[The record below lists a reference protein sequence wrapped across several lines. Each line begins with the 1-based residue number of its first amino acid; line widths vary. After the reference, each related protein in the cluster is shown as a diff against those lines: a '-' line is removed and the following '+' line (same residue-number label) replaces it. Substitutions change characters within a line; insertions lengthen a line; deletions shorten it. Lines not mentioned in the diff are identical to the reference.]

1 MKEATVVLAA
11 VFLFCSAAVSNE
23 VPNVISYQ
31 GRLTDAGGNPLPDG
45 PKGMRFIIYNDS
57 TASAPANEL
66 WDSGPVTVTT
76 TDGLFSVRLGAPP
89 MNPLNLGIFGDGDF
103 ISDSLAFLG
112 ITVGADPE
120 ISPRTRLTT
129 VPYAWQSV
137 LSLQSQV
144 TDFVT
149 DDGVIS
155 SSIRDSAVTV
165 DKLAPNAA
173 TAIGELAPSPGY
185 ALTVSTLPVALY
197 GVTIQA
203 PGPGYLRVTATGQSY
218 LNADATSSSSL
229 TVTYGLGLC
238 DAPGTSSPANCGTTY
253 ESVFAQD
260 ADNAS
265 SNNPTHYFALSRTVD
280 IPSAGY
286 YTFWLNGNTNNAAY
300 ALGIWGYVVF
310 SATFAPRELQMS
322 VPLKLQEHQDDK
334 VTYGIPESQMNE
346 TE

>member
-1 MKEATVVLAA
+1 MRIVSTLGVL
-11 VFLFCSAAVSNE
+11 VCLLLSAGYSNE
-23 VPNVISYQ
+23 VPNVIAYQ
-31 GRLTDAGGNPLPDG
+31 GRLTDSGGNPLPDG
-45 PKGMRFIIYNDS
+45 PKGIRFIIYNDS

-89 MNPLNLGIFGDGDF
+89 MNPLNLAIFGDGDF

-137 LSLQSQV
+137 FAVSSQV

-155 SSIRDSAVTV
+155 SSIRDSAVIV

-185 ALTVSTLPVALY
+185 ASTISTSPVALY
-197 GVTIQA
+197 GVTIYA
-203 PGPGYLRVTATGQSY
+203 PGPGYLRVTATGQAF
-218 LNADATSSSSL
+218 LNMDASTASSL
-229 TVTYGLGLC
+229 ISYYYLGLC
-238 DAPGTSSPANCGTTY
+238 DLPGSSSPTNCGTTY
-253 ESVFAQD
+253 ESVFVED
-260 ADNAS
+260 ADNVS
-265 SNNPTHYFALSRTVD
+265 PSNTTQYFALSRTVD
-280 IPSAGY
+280 IPIAGY
-286 YTFWLNGNTNNAAY
+286 YTFWLNGNTGNAAY
-300 ALGIWGYVVF
+300 SLNIWGEVVF
-310 SATFAPRELQMS
+310 SATFAPRELQMF
-322 VPLKLQEHQDDK
+322 VPLKLQEHQDGK
-334 VTYGIPESQMNE
+334 VTYGTPQSMMNE